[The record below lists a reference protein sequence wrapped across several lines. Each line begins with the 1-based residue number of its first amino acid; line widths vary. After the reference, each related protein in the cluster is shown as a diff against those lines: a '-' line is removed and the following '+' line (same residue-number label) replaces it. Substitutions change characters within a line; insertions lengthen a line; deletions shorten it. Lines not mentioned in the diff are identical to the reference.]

1 MFKKFRKN
9 EKGFTLAEL
18 LIVVAIIGVLVAV
31 SIPIFTNQ
39 LEKARDA
46 VSVANI
52 RTAYA
57 EAQTLALTGTDG
69 ETADKAEYKKAASG
83 FTVEVKDVAIKG
95 KKASDDYSGLAA
107 ELPFDHTKVADQDG
121 PITKV
126 IVFTYNNDGE
136 LQSVAWQ

>member
-1 MFKKFRKN
+1 MK
-9 EKGFTLAEL
+9 
-18 LIVVAIIGVLVAV
+18 
-31 SIPIFTNQ
+31 IPIFTNQ

-107 ELPFDHTKVADQDG
+107 ELPFAHTNVADQDG
-121 PITKV
+121 PTTKT

-136 LQSVAWQ
+136 LQSVAWKA